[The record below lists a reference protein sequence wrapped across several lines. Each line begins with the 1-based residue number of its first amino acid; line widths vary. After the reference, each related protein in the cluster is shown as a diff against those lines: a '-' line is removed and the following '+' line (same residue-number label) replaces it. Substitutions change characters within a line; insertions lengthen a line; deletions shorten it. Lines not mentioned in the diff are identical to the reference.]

1 MKRFLI
7 IASAVALLAGCA
19 SNRDNTYRTTT
30 SSMGGD
36 TDAGYGIGVGPTQQ
50 GAGAVQLTT
59 SQLSADELHF
69 LQRAAEYNQTSIQLG
84 QMIVQKS
91 ETPDLKTYGQRL
103 VDDHSLANRQLQS
116 VVAQT
121 GATVPTA
128 PNANQQQMLDRLN
141 GLNGPDFDR
150 AAIDDSTR
158 LQERQ
163 VNLYTQAENN
173 AQNPAV
179 KIYAQQNLTVNQD
192 ELNQVRGL
200 TAPAPTVAP
209 VPAPGVETAPV
220 PPPPGS
226 QPPGPGVSP
235 QQPPVPGSQPPPPP
249 SSQPAGPGVS
259 PQQQP

>member
-1 MKRFLI
+1 MKKFLV

-19 SNRDNTYRTTT
+19 SNRDTTYRTTT

-69 LQRAAEYNQTSIQLG
+69 LQRAAEYNQTTIQLG

-91 ETPDLKTYGQRL
+91 DSSDLKSFGQRL
-103 VDDHSLANRQLQS
+103 VDDHTLANRQLQS
-116 VVAQT
+116 VTAQT
-121 GATVPTA
+121 GAGVPSA

-141 GLNGPDFDR
+141 GLSGAEFDR

-158 LQERQ
+158 LEERQ
-163 VNLYTQAENN
+163 VNLYTQAANN

-179 KIYAQQNLTVNQD
+179 KTFAQQNLTVNQD

-200 TAPAPTVAP
+200 NAPAPTVAP
-209 VPAPGVETAPV
+209 TTTFQTTPTTV
-220 PPPPGS
+220 PPS
-226 QPPGPGVSP
+226 AQPEPGPGVSP
-235 QQPPVPGSQPPPPP
+235 QQPPVPPGAPIPPGSQP
-249 SSQPAGPGVS
+249 SGPGVS

>member
-1 MKRFLI
+1 MKKFLI

-19 SNRDNTYRTTT
+19 SDRDNNTTYRTTT
-30 SSMGGD
+30 GSMGGD

-84 QMIVQKS
+84 QTIVQKS
-91 ETPDLKTYGQRL
+91 EMPDLKTYGQRL
-103 VDDHSLANRQLQS
+103 VDDHTLANRQLQG
-116 VVAQT
+116 VAAQT
-121 GATVPTA
+121 GASVPTA

-141 GLNGPDFDR
+141 GLNGSDFDR

-209 VPAPGVETAPV
+209 ATTYAPAPIIETAPAPL
-220 PPPPGS
+220 PPPSS
-226 QPPGPGVSP
+226 QPPGPGI
-235 QQPPVPGSQPPPPP
+235 
-249 SSQPAGPGVS
+249 S